1 MLQPGAENILAKIL
15 CIYCLNKYGLMHH
28 YFYHK
33 SACKCTLPVI
43 HIIPAHLCN
52 TYRKYSTVISYLL
65 SSKRKKIEINY
76 GDS

>member
-1 MLQPGAENILAKIL
+1 MLQLRAENILAKIL
-15 CIYCLNKYGLMHH
+15 CIYCLHIYGLMHH

-33 SACKCTLPVI
+33 SACKCTLI

-52 TYRKYSTVISYLL
+52 TRKYSTVISYLL